1 MGVVLLVRH
10 GQASF
15 GADDYDV
22 LSETGWEQSRR
33 LGASLASAGV
43 SPDLV
48 VRGDMKRHRDTVVAM
63 AEGAGWSSVVDR
75 VQVDRG
81 WDEFDH
87 LGVVAAYPDLPP
99 ADHALDRREFQ
110 RVFELATARWT
121 GGGFDA
127 DYPESWPAFRARVAA
142 SLSEAG
148 ATAGPG
154 GTVVVVSSGG
164 PIAVACAALV
174 DPDGEDPATYARIW
188 SRFNTVCVNT
198 AVTRVVVG
206 STGARLLTFNE
217 HAHLD
222 KDLLTYR

>member
-33 LGASLASAGV
+33 LGASLAAAGV
-43 SPDLV
+43 RPDVV

-121 GGGFDA
+121 GGGFDG
-127 DYPESWPAFRARVAA
+127 DYPESWPTFRERVAA
-142 SLSEAG
+142 ALSAAG
-148 ATAGPG
+148 ATTGPG

-164 PIAVACAALV
+164 PIAVACAALI
-174 DPDGEDPATYARIW
+174 DPDGDDQAAFARIW